1 MIEIW
6 EQVQSRL
13 EARLGSQAHDIW
25 IRPIKLLELDDDVA
39 RLEVPNRY
47 YSDWIRDNYEAE
59 LLEELSSATGH
70 PLRLEFQSQAP
81 EPGRDS
87 LASSAHG
94 VLAEVAASS
103 LPRLMPDKNFD
114 SFVVGSCNK
123 FAHAASLAVAD
134 FPGTHYN
141 PLFIYGDTGLGKT
154 HLAHAI
160 GNVIRKV
167 DPGARVVYTTTEVF
181 VNQLINALRFKKME
195 EFRNTYR
202 QTVDCLL
209 IDDIQ
214 FLSGKDRS
222 QEEFFHTFQALQGS
236 GRQIVITADVLPKEI
251 DKLEP
256 RLRSRFEGGLL
267 ADIQPPDLETM
278 VAILRKK
285 ADELDIA
292 LPDDVSLWVAGR
304 VRCNIRE
311 AEGALKRLGAL
322 SSFFSTRLDIEFCKE
337 HLGALYPER
346 TTTPT
351 AEKVMETVAR
361 FFNIRVSDLKGRRK
375 VKGIARPRQIAMH
388 LARTH
393 TELSFPDIGR
403 AFGGRDHSTVQ
414 YACKK
419 VKTDLKRDPDL
430 REMMRNLENSLGV

>member
-6 EQVQSRL
+6 DQVQHRL
-13 EARLGSQAHDIW
+13 EVRLGAQAHDIW
-25 IRPIKLLELDDDVA
+25 IRPIRLMALDNKIA

-47 YSDWIRDNYEAE
+47 YSDWIRDNYETE
-59 LLEELSSATGH
+59 LLEELATATGRS
-70 PLRLEFQSQAP
+70 LSLDFQYKAP
-81 EPGRDS
+81 EPVAEEQTG
-87 LASSAHG
+87 AA
-94 VLAEVAASS
+94 VLAEVASSS
-103 LPRLMPDKNFD
+103 LPRLMVDKTFD
-114 SFVVGSCNK
+114 NFVVGSCNK

-141 PLFIYGDTGLGKT
+141 PLFVYGDTGLGKT
-154 HLAHAI
+154 HLLHSI
-160 GNVIRKV
+160 GNAVRA
-167 DPGARVVYTTTEVF
+167 DNPAARVVYTTTEVF

-236 GRQIVITADVLPKEI
+236 GRQIIITADVLPKEI

-285 ADELDIA
+285 ADELNIA
-292 LPDDVSLWVAGR
+292 LPDDVSLWIAGR

-322 SSFFSTRLDIEFCKE
+322 SSFFSTGLDIEFCKE
-337 HLGALYPER
+337 HLSALYPER
-346 TTTPT
+346 IMAPTP
-351 AEKVMETVAR
+351 ERVMEVVAR
-361 FFNIRVSDLKGRRK
+361 FFNIRVTDLKGRRK

-388 LARTH
+388 LTRVH

-419 VKTDLKRDPDL
+419 IKSDLQKDPDL
-430 REMMRNLENSLGV
+430 REILRNLESSLGV

>member
-1 MIEIW
+1 M
-6 EQVQSRL
+6 V
-13 EARLGSQAHDIW
+13 
-25 IRPIKLLELDDDVA
+25 
-39 RLEVPNRY
+39 
-47 YSDWIRDNYEAE
+47 
-59 LLEELSSATGH
+59 
-70 PLRLEFQSQAP
+70 
-81 EPGRDS
+81 
-87 LASSAHG
+87 
-94 VLAEVAASS
+94 
-103 LPRLMPDKNFD
+103 DKTFEN
-114 SFVVGSCNK
+114 FVVGSCNK
-123 FAHAASLAVAD
+123 FAHAASLAVTD

-141 PLFIYGDTGLGKT
+141 PLFVYGDTGLGKT
-154 HLAHAI
+154 HLLHAI
-160 GNVIRKV
+160 GNAVRAEN
-167 DPGARVVYTTTEVF
+167 PRARVVYTTTEVF
-181 VNQLINALRFKKME
+181 VNQLINALRFKRME

-236 GRQIVITADVLPKEI
+236 GRQIIITADVLPKEI
-251 DKLEP
+251 DKLAP

-278 VAILRKK
+278 VAILREK
-285 ADELDIA
+285 ADELDIK
-292 LPDDVSLWVAGR
+292 LPNDVSLWVASR

-322 SSFFSTRLDIEFCKE
+322 SSFFSTPLDIDFCKE
-337 HLGALYPER
+337 HLSALYPER
-346 TTTPT
+346 IMAPTPDR
-351 AEKVMETVAR
+351 VMEVVAR
-361 FFNIRVSDLKGRRK
+361 FYNIRVSDLKGRRK

-388 LARTH
+388 LTRSH

-419 VKTDLKRDPDL
+419 VKVNLKKDPNL
-430 REMMRNLENSLGV
+430 REVMRTLQSSLGV

>member
-1 MIEIW
+1 MREIW
-6 EQVQSRL
+6 NQVQRRL
-13 EARLGSQAHDIW
+13 ETRLGAQAHDIW
-25 IRPIKLLELDDDVA
+25 IRPIRLVALDGKVA

-47 YSDWIRDNYEAE
+47 YSDWIRDNYEHD
-59 LLEELSSATGH
+59 LLEELSTATGQD
-70 PLRLEFQSQAP
+70 LILEFLFQAP
-81 EPGRDS
+81 EPVAEELTGSAAVLDEV
-87 LASSAHG
+87 ASS
-94 VLAEVAASS
+94 SR
-103 LPRLMPDKNFD
+103 PRLMADKTFD
-114 SFVVGSCNK
+114 NFVVGSCNK

-154 HLAHAI
+154 HLLHSI
-160 GNVIRKV
+160 GNAVRAQN
-167 DPGARVVYTTTEVF
+167 PAARVVYTTTEVF

-202 QTVDCLL
+202 QTVDCLI

-236 GRQIVITADVLPKEI
+236 GRQIIITADVLPKEI

-285 ADELDIA
+285 ADELNIPM
-292 LPDDVSLWVAGR
+292 PDDVSLWVAGR

-322 SSFFSTRLDIEFCKE
+322 SSFFSTDLDIEFCKE
-337 HLGALYPER
+337 HLAQLYPER
-346 TTTPT
+346 TTSPTPDR
-351 AEKVMETVAR
+351 VMEVVAR
-361 FFNIRVSDLKGRRK
+361 FFNIRVTDLKGRRK

-388 LARTH
+388 LTRVH

-419 VKTDLKRDPDL
+419 VKSGLNEDPDL
-430 REMMRNLENSLGV
+430 REVMRNLENSLGV

>member
-1 MIEIW
+1 MAGDPRGDSMIETW
-6 EQVQSRL
+6 NKVQSRL
-13 EARLGSQAHDIW
+13 EVRLGTQAHDIW
-25 IRPIKLLELDDDVA
+25 IRPIRLVVLNDHIA
-39 RLEVPNRY
+39 RIEVPNRY
-47 YSDWIRDNYEAE
+47 YSDWIQDNYETE
-59 LLEELSSATGH
+59 LLEELAAATSRE
-70 PLRLEFQSQAP
+70 LRLEFIFQAP
-81 EPGRDS
+81 QP
-87 LASSAHG
+87 
-94 VLAEVAASS
+94 VAEVASSS
-103 LPRLMPDKNFD
+103 LPRLMVDKTFEN
-114 SFVVGSCNK
+114 FVVGSCNK
-123 FAHAASLAVAD
+123 FAHAASLAVTD

-141 PLFIYGDTGLGKT
+141 PLFVYGDTGLGKT
-154 HLAHAI
+154 HLLHAI
-160 GNVIRKV
+160 GNAVRAEN
-167 DPGARVVYTTTEVF
+167 PRARVVYTTTEVF
-181 VNQLINALRFKKME
+181 VNQLINALRFKRME

-236 GRQIVITADVLPKEI
+236 GRQIIITADVLPKEI
-251 DKLEP
+251 DKLAP

-278 VAILRKK
+278 VAILREK
-285 ADELDIA
+285 ADELDIK
-292 LPDDVSLWVAGR
+292 LPNDVSLWVASR

-322 SSFFSTRLDIEFCKE
+322 SSFFSTPLDIDFCKE
-337 HLGALYPER
+337 HLSALYPER
-346 TTTPT
+346 IMAPTPDR
-351 AEKVMETVAR
+351 VMEVVAR
-361 FFNIRVSDLKGRRK
+361 FYNIRVSDLKGRRK

-388 LARTH
+388 LTRSH

-419 VKTDLKRDPDL
+419 VKVNLKKDPNL
-430 REMMRNLENSLGV
+430 REVMRTLQSSLGV